1 MTWPDERIR
10 ASLESLAEEIDWPEG
25 QDLAPRVAS
34 RIKLGSAPSRRWL
47 AVGLAVL
54 VALLFLF
61 SAPGQQAVAWLLR
74 VSGIRIEFSEAAVP
88 TSPPT
93 TLVGG
98 VETSLDKAES
108 VVGFDLE
115 RPEHLRPPDSVQLLR
130 WGGGQQVAMV
140 WGESPGLPEVFDTG
154 IGLLLIQFEARV
166 DQELLLKQ
174 ASEATQI
181 TPVRVNGAA
190 GFFLSGAPHTVF
202 FESEDGRIAD
212 DDIRLAGN
220 VLVWMSGGVTYRI
233 ESALGMEES
242 LVVAESVG

>member
-1 MTWPDERIR
+1 MTWTDERIR
-10 ASLESLAEEIDWPEG
+10 AALASLATEIDWPRG
-25 QDLAPRVAS
+25 PDLVSSVTS
-34 RIKLGSAPSRRWL
+34 RIGARREPSRRW
-47 AVGLAVL
+47 
-54 VALLFLF
+54 VALVVAALAILLF
-61 SAPGQQAVAWLLR
+61 SLTTPGQEAVAWLLR
-74 VSGIRIEFSEAAVP
+74 VSGIRIELSETAV
-88 TSPPT
+88 SALPPT

-98 VETSLDKAES
+98 VESSLEEAERA
-108 VVGFDLE
+108 VGFELE
-115 RPEHLRPPDSVQLLR
+115 LPGDLRPPDSIQLLS

-140 WGESPGLPEVFDTG
+140 WGDSPGLPEVFDTG

-212 DDIRLAGN
+212 DEIRLAGN
-220 VLVWMSGGVTYRI
+220 VLVWMTDGVTYRI

-242 LVVAESVG
+242 LRVAESLG